1 MPVLEPVV
9 ATLLANTTQFVAS
22 LETAKGEMGTFA
34 VDSAALGDAAG
45 LGLAE
50 GAANGAEGMGKD
62 LEEAG
67 KRSGGKFLKGI
78 TASLNKLGSM
88 TGIPLGPLTEGLH
101 KATEASGELDTKSTG
116 LFGKM
121 QGAGKIATLGLA
133 AGFVGAAAE
142 GFHLAQQLQSST
154 TAISVASDTSV
165 AAAASISQAFLDTA
179 GTSEFSATEMASAYA
194 SVAGQLKSA
203 EGAALDRKQ
212 AMDVMSAADE
222 LATAKQISLGEASK
236 AVAGAMQAYH
246 TPTKDAAALTDVLLN
261 VSNATGQSI
270 SATAGQLEKIKT
282 RLGAL
287 TPPLS
292 DTAGLLLDLTNH
304 GITGRQAMTVLTGSF
319 QNFLKPTEQL
329 VKAHRDLSIAQ
340 ADLPPALRSIA
351 AEYLKG
357 NISATAVSKATK
369 GLTIDQTTLWSAYK
383 KAADATHT
391 AYQAQEKLGIQTVD
405 SHGKLLPMSQILG
418 ELHDKTKGMSD
429 ATAEATLKAMGF
441 GGNAAKLLP
450 IVRAGAQEFDKN
462 AAAAAKTG
470 AAHKAAE
477 AQAKTLSVE
486 FKTMKAIVEDLL
498 TKLGGALIP
507 ILQNV
512 GKALGDVIN
521 WVMNCKPV
529 LYTLAGI
536 VGTVLVTAIGS
547 YIASLAVATAQSIVN
562 FGKMIAAG
570 ASWIVEQ
577 TASMAESVALWAMYA
592 ADWMA
597 TQIPALTEFVTKNTV
612 MLTTW
617 ITETASGVAETVA
630 LWAMYAADWLGS
642 QIPAMATFVAE
653 HAAMAAGFIAENLV
667 MIASATAAFIA
678 ENAATLGIV
687 AGIALLVGAIIWMAT
702 HWKEVWSFVKRIAED
717 VWHFLDGIWQA
728 IVGAVVAAWNFI
740 KSHIKIIIETIFII
754 ITGPIGLLVA
764 FLVSHWRTIL
774 HDVMAV
780 WNDVIGFLGKIPGW
794 ILGIFEGALSWLAG
808 IGNDIL
814 TGLLNGIVDGAKA
827 VWAWFKDLW
836 KFILKYVGGAELWL
850 LDVGIKML
858 KGLWNGIVKGATAVW
873 NWFTGLGKDILNL
886 LADAG
891 TWLLDIG
898 KKILDGLINGIKK
911 GAGGVWDAIKGVG
924 HGIMGVFKD
933 VLSIFSPSRVFHEYG
948 EHLMAG
954 LANGIKSGSGKVGDS
969 MKGVT
974 DSLLGGPLSGSL
986 SLSGSGVGVSAIVA
1000 RPSAGAGGTTVLQV
1014 TTPIQINGQTIAQT
1028 VTQYQLRS
1036 ARSTGTVLGQY
1047 SGGSQTGAATG
1058 INTNAIS
1065 R

>member
-9 ATLLANTTQFVAS
+9 ATLLANTSEFVAS
-22 LETAKGEMGTFA
+22 LETAKGEMGAFA
-34 VDSAALGDAAG
+34 VDSATLGEAAG
-45 LGLAE
+45 SGLAGGVE
-50 GAANGAEGMGKD
+50 KGTTKMEED
-62 LEEAG
+62 LEKKGQE
-67 KRSGGKFLKGI
+67 SGSKFMKGL
-78 TASLNKLGSM
+78 TASLSKLSSM
-88 TGIPLGPLTEGLH
+88 TGVPLGPLTEGLH
-101 KATEASGELDTKSTG
+101 KAHEASGELETKSTG

-121 QGAGKIATLGLA
+121 QGVGKAATIGLA

-142 GFHLAQQLQSST
+142 GFNLARQMESST

-179 GTSEFSATEMASAYA
+179 GKSEFSATEMASAYA

-212 AMDVMSAADE
+212 AMEFMSASDE
-222 LATAKQISLGEASK
+222 LATAKQISLGEATK

-246 TPTKDAAALTDVLLN
+246 TPTKEASALTDVLLN
-261 VSNATGQSI
+261 VSNATGSSIQS
-270 SATAGQLEKIKT
+270 TAGQLEKIKT

-292 DTAGLLLDLTNH
+292 DVGGLLLDLTNH

-319 QNFLKPTEQL
+319 QNFLKPTEQV
-329 VKAHRDLSIAQ
+329 VKAHRDLAIAQ
-340 ADLPPALRSIA
+340 ADLSPSLRSLA

-369 GLTIDQTTLWSAYK
+369 GLTIDQQTLWEAYK

-405 SHGKLLPMSQILG
+405 SHGKLLPMSQIIG

-450 IVRAGAQEFDKN
+450 IVRAGSQEFDKN

-477 AQAKTLSVE
+477 EQAKTLSVE
-486 FKTMKAIVEDLL
+486 FKTMKATAEDLL

-547 YIASLAVATAQSIVN
+547 YLASLATATAESIVN

-570 ASWIVEQ
+570 AGWVVEQ
-577 TASMAESVALWAMYA
+577 TASVGESIALW
-592 ADWMA
+592 
-597 TQIPALTEFVTKNTV
+597 T
-612 MLTTW
+612 
-617 ITETASGVAETVA
+617 
-630 LWAMYAADWLGS
+630 MYAADWLAT

-653 HAAMAAGFIAENLV
+653 HAAMAAGFVAENLV

-728 IVGAVVAAWNFI
+728 IVGAVVAAWDFI
-740 KSHIKIIIETIFII
+740 KDHIKVIIETIFII

-780 WNDVIGFLGKIPGW
+780 WNSVIGFLGKIPGW

-814 TGLLNGIVDGAKA
+814 TGLYNGIVAGAEA
-827 VWAWFKDLW
+827 VWSWFNDLW
-836 KFILKYVGGAELWL
+836 QFILKYVGGAELWL

-873 NWFTGLGKDILNL
+873 NWFTGLGQDILNL

-898 KKILDGLINGIKK
+898 KRILDGLINGIKK
-911 GAGGVWDAIKGVG
+911 GAGAVWDTIKDVG
-924 HGIMGVFKD
+924 HGIMHAFTD

-948 EHLMAG
+948 EHLMEG

-986 SLSGSGVGVSAIVA
+986 SLSGSGGGVSPLAA
-1000 RPSAGAGGTTVLQV
+1000 RSSTGAGGTTVLQV

-1028 VTQYQLRS
+1028 VTQYQLRG